1 MRHIIL
7 FGALHCANEPNW
19 LFEYL
24 SGQVPFP
31 LKIRMLNA
39 RVLGEHQNGPVE
51 AFVFFLDKIGIEKK
65 NFVIPDT
72 SALHP
77 RIFELFQLLKRQ
89 ILENFC
95 TLIVFRIGF

>member
-31 LKIRMLNA
+31 PKNPDVKRAGAGRTSKWTGGSL
-39 RVLGEHQNGPVE
+39 RVLFGQDRNRE
-51 AFVFFLDKIGIEKK
+51 K

-95 TLIVFRIGF
+95 TLIVFRI